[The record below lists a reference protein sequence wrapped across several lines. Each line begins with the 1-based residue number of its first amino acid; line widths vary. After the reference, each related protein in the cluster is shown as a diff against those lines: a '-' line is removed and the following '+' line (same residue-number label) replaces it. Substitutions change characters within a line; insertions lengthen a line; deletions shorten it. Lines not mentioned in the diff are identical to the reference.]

1 MTREKKNQNQGKQ
14 TKEMNPKRT
23 QIMEVSDI
31 HFKIIITSMFK
42 GIKDQMENFHNE
54 SEMFKS
60 KDYGCDK
67 IQTKQEQ
74 KE

>member
-1 MTREKKNQNQGKQ
+1 
-14 TKEMNPKRT
+14 
-23 QIMEVSDI
+23 MEVSDI

-74 KE
+74 KEWI